1 MPITSPEPEQFTVGR
16 APTSLRSCRHSS
28 TARLLVQVCLG
39 QRRVRSS
46 RQASSSDSF
55 QPVALRG
62 CEAPAA
68 AAAGASFAGG
78 SELCCKLHKQIDL
91 VDEERYNMEVKVAK
105 SNKVDDLKLK
115 IQYLN
120 GRFKKPVLN
129 EARMSADAMLAA
141 LLAALGSKH
150 KVSMDLRASLKQVK
164 KEVKDEV
171 GTLDVILEKSVK
183 MFMPV

>member
-1 MPITSPEPEQFTVGR
+1 MRVWMSGKSWIFDVLKEKVCLNGCPERHTDGGADVHLCITAMLTTGVTKPTGATHPADAHHLTWTRTVYRGR

-78 SELCCKLHKQIDL
+78 SAGLRTGGLW
-91 VDEERYNMEVKVAK
+91 
-105 SNKVDDLKLK
+105 S
-115 IQYLN
+115 
-120 GRFKKPVLN
+120 
-129 EARMSADAMLAA
+129 SAGPLAA
-141 LLAALGSKH
+141 FKPRTEPKLQRHTDDNSSSSWARLYAAIFTALS
-150 KVSMDLRASLKQVK
+150 S
-164 KEVKDEV
+164 
-171 GTLDVILEKSVK
+171 
-183 MFMPV
+183 